1 MFLDLFKEFL
11 LITGFGIL
19 IKISSI
25 MARFFHIMDN
35 HEFLKRTNFS
45 PVIVDL

>member
-19 IKISSI
+19 INISSI

-45 PVIVDL
+45 PVIVDF